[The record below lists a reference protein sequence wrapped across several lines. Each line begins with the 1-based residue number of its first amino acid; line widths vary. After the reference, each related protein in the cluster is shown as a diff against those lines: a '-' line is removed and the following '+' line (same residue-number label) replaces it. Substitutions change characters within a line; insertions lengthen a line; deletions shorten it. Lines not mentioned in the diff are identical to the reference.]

1 MFLSWTLNWKPP
13 PTKDHAVNWDSPSL
27 TVETQ
32 LADDEGR
39 KLVKRETTTEVTEF
53 PGEPENCWDIQVRWL
68 GEMPQT
74 SPPSGCPEDTITF
87 TPHPDAAAHNSRHQ
101 TPSLGQ
107 LPSLLP

>member
-1 MFLSWTLNWKPP
+1 
-13 PTKDHAVNWDSPSL
+13 
-27 TVETQ
+27 VETQ

-107 LPSLLP
+107 LHRCCPEGTHSPMARLLPLERPLSARDSSK